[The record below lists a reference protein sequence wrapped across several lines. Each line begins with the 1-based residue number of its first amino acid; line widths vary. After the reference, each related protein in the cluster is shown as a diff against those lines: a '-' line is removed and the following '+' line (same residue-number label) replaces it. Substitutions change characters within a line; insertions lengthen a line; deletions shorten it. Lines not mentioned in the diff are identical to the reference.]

1 MSDTLFPLTLTERR
15 FWLWEHLF
23 SGARVGNLGVRVDVQ
38 GDLDVD
44 AWRAA
49 FVATALAPAL
59 RTRIVERDGEFWGR
73 LGDPG
78 ALEVVEHVTDADVQ
92 RAYKDVVR
100 APFTHG
106 RDALLRGCLLRFSKT
121 KSMLVIGTHHA
132 MVDGWSFA
140 SALPRAFGA
149 ALRGTPPSWDAQR
162 WLADRQATPPPD
174 PARVAADRAFW
185 AERLKDTN
193 PLPYPTP
200 RTPPAAASGR
210 GSEAFVPLPR
220 ALLQRVD
227 DFASSLGARP
237 VHVWLAL
244 VMAEVARATGS
255 KDVLTATTS
264 ANRAGAKDA
273 DGASEPRIGCTMRS
287 NLLFARLTKDACFT
301 DVVAA
306 ARNAVREGLA
316 HPDFVL
322 EDLGQLGED
331 APGVSTLLNYLPVKA
346 WDDDL
351 DGAVVHSERVFHGG
365 TGTRT
370 AFSVNAAD
378 TTPQLLVHLDAD
390 VFADVAAERMGR
402 RLLCMLDAALVDPSM
417 PITRLPRLVDEDR
430 AAMARAQGTKESR
443 VPVTGGTL
451 DACFERDFDIDAAAN
466 PRPALVHDERVIVR
480 QELLRRGRHLARQ
493 LVQRGVGP
501 GRYVVFQ
508 LHDPLLVLQAIVGV
522 VFAGGAW
529 VPTDITSPQARLAS
543 IVQACDAVLVLSDDD
558 VRAMLD
564 AEVDESIVL
573 PKPAPRDP
581 VYAIFTSGSTGKPK
595 GVILSHDSVVSQVQG
610 RHGLGFP
617 LVHSYLNFAPFY
629 FDGCIEPLLWTL
641 TTGGTLHLLDED
653 QRKDPALVR
662 RLLRER
668 RITNTSAVPTLWS
681 AVLESDTQPLVDL
694 KFVIVGGEA
703 LTAPLVKKHKEQAPF
718 ARFVNE
724 YGPTES
730 TVYSTAW
737 DVPLDPLP
745 NTILIGTSA
754 PHVTCHVLDNDDQPA
769 PAGEPG
775 ELVVSGR
782 GIADGYLKMPEQT
795 AKVFVRDL
803 CVPGET
809 AYRTGDVVRMHDDG
823 NMEWLARKDD
833 QVKVRGVRIELG
845 EVEAALASLPGVLEV
860 AAVVRGGRL
869 IGYVAPAVHGESQA
883 LSLLAEKLPVTM
895 MPSSIVALSVLPK
908 SGSDKIDK
916 KKLPEPQATVE
927 EVVPPRPGLET
938 TIADIWAD
946 VLGVS
951 PISATRSFFAYGG
964 HSLKAATVV
973 ARLKQATGRDVPLSS
988 LMTART
994 VAALAALLE
1003 PSSLATEASSSSS
1016 SSSDPALRLV
1026 IPLQEAAPR
1035 TPGPVVVFLPGIG
1048 GHVFTFTAIAE
1059 RLRYRAVGLR
1069 AWGAEH
1075 GEVPFGTLQ
1084 GMAQKNLDAL
1094 AAAGITDFA
1103 LAGYSMGARVAFEM
1117 AVQMAAAGKKPARLF
1132 LFDAMAPGY
1141 PKKLPV
1147 WRRAW
1152 MHASTFLR
1160 ADVAGKISYMKDRAI
1175 SLRHKRAFAR
1185 GDAAALVDEV
1195 PDIDPATRPLLER
1208 LWGTAALANESWWPA
1223 SALDVWTTL
1232 FTASTPIQWDAHKM
1246 NDPLLGWGVWLKR
1259 PIDNVVLAGQHLE
1272 LFDEK
1277 NHAQIA
1283 DVIDAALH
1291 GKGRG

>member
-1 MSDTLFPLTLTERR
+1 MTETLFPLTLTERR

-23 SGARVGNLGVRVDVQ
+23 SGARVANLGVRVDLQ
-38 GDLDVD
+38 GPVDVD
-44 AWRAA
+44 AYRNAFAA
-49 FVATALAPAL
+49 MALAPAL
-59 RTRIVERDGEFWGR
+59 RTRIVERDGEFWGQI
-73 LGDPG
+73 GDPG
-78 ALEVVEHVTDADVQ
+78 VLDVVDAATDDDVQ
-92 RAYKDVVR
+92 KAYEAVVR
-100 APFTHG
+100 APFAHG
-106 RDALLRGCLLRFSKT
+106 SDALLRGRLLRFSKT
-121 KSMLVIGTHHA
+121 KSVLVVGTHHA

-149 ALRGTPPSWDAQR
+149 ALRGQPPTFDVER
-162 WLADRQATPPPD
+162 WLADRRATPPPD
-174 PARVAADRAFW
+174 AARVAKDAAFW

-200 RTPPAAASGR
+200 RTPPAVASGR
-210 GSEAFVPLPR
+210 GVEAFVPIPR
-220 ALLQRVD
+220 ALLERVD
-227 DFASSLGARP
+227 AFASSLGARP

-264 ANRAGAKDA
+264 ANRAVAKDA
-273 DGASEPRIGCTMRS
+273 DGADERSIGCTMKS
-287 NLLFARLTKDACFT
+287 NLLFARLTKETSFVDA
-301 DVVAA
+301 VAA
-306 ARNAVREGLA
+306 ARAAVREGLA

-322 EDLGQLGED
+322 EDLSQLGED

-351 DGAVVHSERVFHGG
+351 DGAVTHSERVFHGG

-390 VFADVAAERMGR
+390 VFSDAAAERMGR
-402 RLLCMLDAALVDPSM
+402 RLLGMLDAALADPSQAF
-417 PITRLPRLVDEDR
+417 TRLPRLVDDDR
-430 AAMARAQGTKESR
+430 AAMVRAQGTPESR

-451 DACFERDFDIDAAAN
+451 DVLFERDFDVDDAVN
-466 PRPALVHDERVIVR
+466 PRPALVHDDRVIGR
-480 QELLRRGRHLARQ
+480 RELLVRGRHLARQ
-493 LVQRGVGP
+493 LVQKGVGP

-508 LHDPLLVLQAIVGV
+508 LHDPLLVMQAVVGV

-529 VPTDITSPQARLAS
+529 VPTDIASPPARFAS
-543 IVQACDAVLVLSDDD
+543 IVEACDAALVLTDDD
-558 VRAMLD
+558 VRQMLAASGD
-564 AEVDESIVL
+564 AVDETIAL
-573 PKPAPRDP
+573 PKPKPSDP

-595 GVILSHDSVVSQVQG
+595 GVILSHDSVVAQVQG

-617 LVHSYLNFAPFY
+617 HVISYLCFAPFF

-641 TTGGTLHLLDED
+641 TTGGTLHLLDEN

-662 RLLRER
+662 RLLCER
-668 RITNTSAVPTLWS
+668 KITNTSAVPTLWS

-703 LTAPLVKKHKEQAPF
+703 LTAPLVKKHIEQAPH

-737 DVPLDPLP
+737 DVPLDPP
-745 NTILIGTSA
+745 PSTILIGTSA

-782 GIADGYLKMPEQT
+782 GVADGYLKMPEQT

-823 NMEWLARKDD
+823 HMEWLARKDD

-845 EVEAALASLPGVLEV
+845 EVEAGLAQLPGVLEV
-860 AAVVRGGRL
+860 AAVVKGGRL
-869 IGYVAPAVHGESQA
+869 VGYIAPAVHTESAA
-883 LSLLAEKLPVTM
+883 LALLADKLPVTM
-895 MPSSIVALSVLPK
+895 IPSSIVGLPVLPK

-916 KKLPEPQATVE
+916 KKLPEPQTTIE
-927 EVVPPRPGLET
+927 ELVPPRPGLET
-938 TIADIWAD
+938 TIADIWAS

-964 HSLKAATVV
+964 HSLKAAIVV
-973 ARLKQATGRDVPLSS
+973 ARIKQATGRDVALSS

-994 VAALAALLE
+994 VRALAETLE
-1003 PSSLATEASSSSS
+1003 PSSSTSSSPTSASSSSV
-1016 SSSDPALRLV
+1016 DPAVRLV
-1026 IPLQEAAPR
+1026 IPLQEAAQR
-1035 TPGPVVVFLPGIG
+1035 SPGPVVVFLPGIG

-1059 RLRYRAVGLR
+1059 RLRHRAVGLR
-1069 AWGAEH
+1069 AWGAER

-1084 GMAQKNLDAL
+1084 GMAAKNLDAL

-1117 AVQMAAAGKKPARLF
+1117 AVQMHAQGKKPARLF

-1141 PKKLPV
+1141 PKPLPL
-1147 WRRAW
+1147 WQRARL
-1152 MHASTFLR
+1152 HASTFLR
-1160 ADVAGKISYMKDRAI
+1160 ADVGGKVDYVKDRAI
-1175 SLRHKRAFAR
+1175 SIRNKLAFAR
-1185 GDAAALVDEV
+1185 GDAAAFVDEM
-1195 PDIDPATRPLLER
+1195 PDVDPATKPLLEK
-1208 LWGTAALANESWWPA
+1208 LWGTAALANQAWWPA
-1223 SALDVWTTL
+1223 TALDVSTTL
-1232 FTASTPIQWDAHKM
+1232 FTASTPITWVGQKM
-1246 NDPLLGWGVWLKR
+1246 DDPLLGWGDWVKR
-1259 PIDNVVLAGQHLE
+1259 PIDNVVLGGLHLE
-1272 LFDEK
+1272 LFEEK
-1277 NHAQIA
+1277 NHAA
-1283 DVIDAALH
+1283 VATAIDDAL
-1291 GKGRG
+1291 G

>member
-23 SGARVGNLGVRVDVQ
+23 SGARVANLGVRVDVL
-38 GDLDVD
+38 GDIDVD
-44 AWRAA
+44 AYRAA
-49 FVATALAPAL
+49 FAATALAPAL
-59 RTRIVERDGEFWGR
+59 RARIVERDGEFWGR
-73 LGDPG
+73 IGDPG
-78 ALEVVEHVTDADVQ
+78 TLEVVEHATDADVV
-92 RAYKDVVR
+92 RACEDVVR
-100 APFTHG
+100 APFAHG
-106 RDALLRGCLLRFSKT
+106 KDALLRGRLLRLGKT
-121 KSMLVIGTHHA
+121 KSTLVIGTHHA

-149 ALRGTPPSWDAQR
+149 ALRGQPPSWDVER
-162 WLADRQATPPPD
+162 WLADRAASPPPD
-174 PARVAADRAFW
+174 PNKVAADRAFW

-193 PLPYPTP
+193 ALPYPTP
-200 RTPPAAASGR
+200 KTPPAVASGR
-210 GSEAFVPLPR
+210 GLEAFVPLPR
-220 ALLQRVD
+220 ALLERVD
-227 DFASSLGARP
+227 EFASSLGARP

-264 ANRAGAKDA
+264 ANRAVAKDA
-273 DGASEPRIGCTMRS
+273 DGTDERSIGCTMKS
-287 NLLFARLTKDACFT
+287 NLLFARLTKDTSFA

-306 ARNAVREGLA
+306 ARGAVREGLA

-331 APGVSTLLNYLPVKA
+331 APSVSTLLNYLPVKA

-402 RLLCMLDAALVDPSM
+402 RLLGILDAALSDPSQ
-417 PITRLPRLVDEDR
+417 PFTRLPRLVDDDR
-430 AAMARAQGTKESR
+430 AAMARAQGTPQSR

-451 DACFERDFDIDAAAN
+451 DVLFERDFDVDDAVK
-466 PRPALVHDERVIVR
+466 PRPALVHDERVIGR
-480 QELLRRGRHLARQ
+480 RELLRRGRHLARH
-493 LVQRGVGP
+493 LVAKGVGP

-508 LHDPLLVLQAIVGV
+508 LHDPLLVMQAIVGV

-529 VPTDITSPQARLAS
+529 VPTDITSPAARFAS
-543 IVQACDAVLVLSDDD
+543 IVEACDAALVLTDDD
-558 VRAMLD
+558 VRTMLD
-564 AEVDESIVL
+564 APVDDAIVL
-573 PKPAPRDP
+573 PKPGPRDP

-595 GVILSHDSVVSQVQG
+595 GVILSHDAVVAQLQG

-617 LVHSYLNFAPFY
+617 HVLSYLTFAPFY

-641 TTGGTLHLLDED
+641 TTGGTLHLLDEN

-668 RITNTSAVPTLWS
+668 KITNTSAVPTLWS
-681 AVLESDTQPLVDL
+681 AVLESDTHPLVDL

-703 LTAPLVKKHKEQAPF
+703 LTAPLVKKHKEQAPH

-745 NTILIGTSA
+745 TTILIGTSA

-782 GIADGYLKMPEQT
+782 GVADGYLKMPEQT

-803 CVPGET
+803 CVRGET
-809 AYRTGDVVRMHDDG
+809 AYRTGDVVRLHDDG

-845 EVEAALASLPGVLEV
+845 EVEAGLALLPGVLEV

-869 IGYVAPAVHGESQA
+869 IGYIAPAVHTESQA
-883 LSLLAEKLPVTM
+883 LSLLADKLPVTM
-895 MPSSIVALSVLPK
+895 MPSAVVALPVLPK

-916 KKLPEPQATVE
+916 KKLPEPQVTVE
-927 EVVPPRPGLET
+927 DVVPPRAGLES
-938 TIADIWAD
+938 TIATIWSD
-946 VLGVS
+946 VLGVA
-951 PISATRSFFAYGG
+951 PISVTRSFFAYGG
-964 HSLKAATVV
+964 HSLKAAIVV

-994 VAALAALLE
+994 VRALAELLE
-1003 PSSLATEASSSSS
+1003 PSSSSSAGASSSSS
-1016 SSSDPALRLV
+1016 EDPAVRLV
-1026 IPLQEAAPR
+1026 IPLQEPSQHA
-1035 TPGPVVVFLPGIG
+1035 PGPVVVFLPGIG

-1059 RLRYRAVGLR
+1059 RLRHRAVGLR
-1069 AWGAEH
+1069 AWGAER
-1075 GEVPFGTLQ
+1075 GEVPFGSLQ

-1117 AVQMAAAGKKPARLF
+1117 AVQMSAAGKKPARLF

-1141 PKKLPV
+1141 PKKLPA
-1147 WRRAW
+1147 WQRAW
-1152 MHASTFLR
+1152 LHASTFLR
-1160 ADVAGKISYMKDRAI
+1160 ADVAGKIDYVKDRAI
-1175 SLRHKRAFAR
+1175 SIRNKRAFAR
-1185 GDAAALVDEV
+1185 GDAAAFVDEM
-1195 PDIDPATRPLLER
+1195 PDVDPATRPLLEK
-1208 LWGTAALANESWWPA
+1208 LWGTAALANEAWWPA
-1223 SALDVWTTL
+1223 RALDVPTTL
-1232 FTASTPIQWDAHKM
+1232 FTASTPIQWVGHKM
-1246 NDPLLGWGVWLKR
+1246 DDPLLGWSDWLKR
-1259 PIDNVVLAGQHLE
+1259 PIDNVVLEGLHLE
-1272 LFDEK
+1272 LFEAK
-1277 NHAQIA
+1277 NHARIA
-1283 DVIDAALH
+1283 GAIDAALDD
-1291 GKGRG
+1291 